1 MKKCTLFFMAV
12 LFLASAYASNEHL
25 VAVSTS
31 GTTQGPIVMLN
42 PCTNIPF
49 QVTYSIPS
57 GFNAV
62 SRFDWYINNVFYTST
77 TSTTGGYGA
86 TTIPLNAPTAR
97 VVCKVVY
104 ANGSTLSAPAAS
116 NEVILEAKLN
126 PYTLS
131 GPSVVDLGNQTV
143 TYTLNKHTGNDYY
156 VLNSGSFTIN
166 WEFPSGWSLISTN
179 GGTATFLTDN
189 YSGGVVKAVITITGC
204 GYQEACTLINPTVSR
219 NYPPVSFTDPY
230 GGNVCYSNPTGTF
243 AINPQ
248 PAAVSYT
255 YTIHPSYGSDISGAT
270 FAGSGTQ
277 TLTTTD
283 ASATINFNTS
293 SNLVIDL
300 GVKAN
305 YGNGV
310 SGPETKKT
318 IGFLVPLEWPSQNIS
333 VEYHLGGSGYPCSGW
348 IQVEAPW
355 VSGATYYY
363 YLDGFM
369 VDQGQGMN
377 ITGFGYNGESV
388 LSVVAWNSCS
398 SAGTIYK
405 DLSCSGGMAMVK
417 ASDASIS
424 VYPNPAINDVTLTV
438 KESGN
443 SSTAK
448 ADKGLKEIKEVKLL
462 DKFGA
467 VKKITKYPAGTKNVR
482 LSLGTLP
489 SDIYVLEISDGV
501 NKVIKRVS
509 KSK

>member
-1 MKKCTLFFMAV
+1 MAI
-12 LFLASAYASNEHL
+12 LFLASAYASNEKL
-25 VAVSTS
+25 YVLRS
-31 GTTQGPIVMLN
+31 GSFWEENPVNIDPDN
-42 PCTNIPF
+42 PCREFNF
-49 QVTYSIPS
+49 KVTYTVPS
-57 GFNAV
+57 GYAV
-62 SRFDWYINNVFYTST
+62 ERFDWYVNNVFLRST
-77 TSTTGGYGA
+77 TDATGGYGG
-86 TTIPLNAPTAR
+86 TTIKLTAPTIA

-104 ANGSTLSAPAAS
+104 RNGSTLSAPAPS
-116 NEVILEAKLN
+116 NEYTIGAKAN
-126 PYTLS
+126 PYSIT
-131 GPSVVDLGNQTV
+131 GPQVIEIGTQTV
-143 TYTLNKHTGNDYY
+143 TYTLVKGPVDKWTYE
-156 VLNSGSFTIN
+156 VPLSSVSLN
-166 WEFPSGWSLISTN
+166 WEYPAGWTLVSTN
-179 GGTATFLTDN
+179 GLSATFTTDG
-189 YSGGVVKAVITITGC
+189 YSGGRVKGKFTFNGC
-204 GYQEACTLINPTVSR
+204 GFAEGPWKDVTR
-219 NYPPVSFTDPY
+219 NYPAVSFTDPY
-230 GGNVCYSNPTGTF
+230 GGTVCYTNPSGTF

-255 YTIHPSYGSDISGAT
+255 YTIYPSNGSDISVAT

-283 ASATINFNTS
+283 ASATINFNAPS
-293 SNLVIDL
+293 STVVNLA
-300 GVKAN
+300 VKAN

-310 SGPETKKT
+310 SGPEATKP
-318 IGFLVPLEWPSQNIS
+318 IGFLAPLEWPSQNIN

-398 SAGTIYK
+398 SAGPIYK
-405 DLSCSGGMAMVK
+405 DLSCSGGMAMAK

-424 VYPNPAINDVTLTV
+424 LYPNPAINDVTLTV

-443 SSTAK
+443 STTAK
-448 ADKGLKEIKEVKLL
+448 AGKGLKEIKEVKLL

-489 SDIYVLEISDGV
+489 SDVYVVEISDGV